1 MASVENESI
10 WEMIKVEKGLC
21 RQAMMGT
28 WSKVM
33 VWKLITEDTVEE
45 EQGEKTE
52 TERLGNIKSEVKFV
66 NLVALAK
73 VISCSGRNWDQIP
86 G

>member
-10 WEMIKVEKGLC
+10 WEMIKVETGLC

-33 VWKLITEDTVEE
+33 VWKLITEDTVE
-45 EQGEKTE
+45 QGEKTE
-52 TERLGNIKSEVKFV
+52 TERLGNIRTEVKFV

>member
-21 RQAMMGT
+21 RQAMMET

-33 VWKLITEDTVEE
+33 VWKLITEDTVE
-45 EQGEKTE
+45 QGEKTE
-52 TERLGNIKSEVKFV
+52 TERLGNIRTEVKFV

>member
-1 MASVENESI
+1 MVSVENESI

-21 RQAMMGT
+21 RQAMMGS

-33 VWKLITEDTVEE
+33 VWKLITEDTVQE

-52 TERLGNIKSEVKFV
+52 TERLGNIRTEVKMCQFGGFSQSD
-66 NLVALAK
+66 
-73 VISCSGRNWDQIP
+73 IM
-86 G
+86 

>member
-45 EQGEKTE
+45 EQGE
-52 TERLGNIKSEVKFV
+52 
-66 NLVALAK
+66 
-73 VISCSGRNWDQIP
+73 
-86 G
+86 